1 MKITEKNTA
10 FENRPTKSWNLKIG
24 EEKRFRE
31 KRKSQSLVHKMLKE
45 FLQAEGK

>member
-45 FLQAEGK
+45 FL